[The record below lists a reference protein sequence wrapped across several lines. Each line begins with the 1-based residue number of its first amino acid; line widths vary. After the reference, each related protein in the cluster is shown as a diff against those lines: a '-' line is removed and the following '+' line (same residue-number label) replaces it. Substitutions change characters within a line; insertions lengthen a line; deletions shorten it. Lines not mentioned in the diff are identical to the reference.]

1 MTNPSSLGSLG
12 RKTVAVLPEAPSLLR
27 FDIPGHPVGKGR
39 PRATR
44 ANGFVSFYTP
54 AKTRDYE
61 KAVKTAGRAFCK
73 APLAGPL
80 RMSLFVRMAVP
91 KSWTKRQREDA
102 LSGCLRPTSKPDLSN
117 VLKAIEDGLNG
128 VCYEDDKQI
137 VELAVT
143 SWYSVEPGVTVEILT
158 LDRGSAP

>member
-1 MTNPSSLGSLG
+1 MVGEGALI
-12 RKTVAVLPEAPSLLR
+12 R
-27 FDIPGHPVGKGR
+27 FDIPGPPVGKGR

-54 AKTRDYE
+54 AKTRNYE
-61 KAVKTAGRAFCK
+61 QAVAMAGRAVCRQ
-73 APLAGPL
+73 PIAGPL

-117 VLKAIEDGLNG
+117 VIKAIEDGLNG
-128 VCYEDDKQI
+128 VCYLDDAQI
-137 VELAVT
+137 VRLQAE
-143 SWYSVEPGVTVEILT
+143 SWYAPTPGVTVEI
-158 LDRGSAP
+158 GAA